1 MVTLPTYNEAQT
13 AALKKIGEET
23 LKIQR
28 KESYTCQ
35 GLVYDLSEN
44 IEETAENSVFYPPND
59 PSIKGWLNKVAPAP
73 AAQSLS
79 PSSPT
84 YISVLQM
91 SALGAARVLE
101 DIFKSNPEARGTIGV
116 LCFAGPSEPTK
127 KVSSGFN
134 SQETSIARS
143 TTLCSA
149 LTSSEGRKYYQ
160 VASSPGYH
168 THAILF
174 CPGVTVF
181 RTDDGGFAA
190 PYEIDI
196 VNCAAVNAG
205 KVRQGGGAMA
215 QPARNNR
222 RVSMEKG
229 ISDEKGGEKEKDGP
243 VEKRIENEMEERM
256 GRILYVFEQRGVR
269 NVVLGAFGAGYFN
282 NRVDAVARIWAKL
295 LTDREARFKESFD
308 RVIFAITGQ
317 GTYRAFHREFDPA
330 GAEAQFDSSGKD

>member
-1 MVTLPTYNEAQT
+1 MSSRSMALPTYNEARK
-13 AALKKIGEET
+13 ASLKKIGEET
-23 LKIQR
+23 LKVQQ

-44 IEETAENSVFYPPND
+44 IEETAENSVFHPPND
-59 PSIKGWLNKVAPAP
+59 PLIAGWLD
-73 AAQSLS
+73 QQRMQFLS
-79 PSSPT
+79 SSPT
-84 YISVLQM
+84 YVSVLQM

-101 DIFKSNPEARGTIGV
+101 DIFKSNPEARGSIGV
-116 LCFAGPSEPTK
+116 LSFAGPSEPAK
-127 KVSSGFN
+127 KVSSGFD

-149 LTSSEGRKYYQ
+149 LRAPEGRKYYQ
-160 VASSPGYH
+160 VTPSPGYH

-174 CPGVTVF
+174 CPGVTVI
-181 RTDDGGFAA
+181 RNDNGGFSA

-205 KVRQGGGAMA
+205 KVRQGDT
-215 QPARNNR
+215 RNR
-222 RVSMEKG
+222 SGVSVENG
-229 ISDEKGGEKEKDGP
+229 IED
-243 VEKRIENEMEERM
+243 EMEERM
-256 GRILYVFEQRGVR
+256 GRILYVFERRGVR
-269 NVVLGAFGAGYFN
+269 NVVLGAFGTGYFN
-282 NRVDAVARIWAKL
+282 NKVEVVARIWAKL

-317 GTYRAFHREFDPA
+317 ETYRAFHREFDPA

>member
-1 MVTLPTYNEAQT
+1 MASLPTYDEART

-23 LKIQR
+23 LRVQQR
-28 KESYTCQ
+28 ESYTCQ

-59 PSIKGWLNKVAPAP
+59 PLIAGWLNQRAI
-73 AAQSLS
+73 QSLS
-79 PSSPT
+79 SSPT

-101 DIFKSNPEARGTIGV
+101 DIFMTNSEARGSIGV
-116 LCFAGPSEPTK
+116 LSFAGPAEPTK

-149 LTSSEGRKYYQ
+149 LKAPEGRKFYQ
-160 VASSPGYH
+160 VTSSTGYN

-174 CPGVTVF
+174 CPVVTVI
-181 RTDDGGFAA
+181 RSDDGGFSP
-190 PYEIDI
+190 PYEIDV

-205 KVRQGGGAMA
+205 KVQRSRNRSGGSAG
-215 QPARNNR
+215 R
-222 RVSMEKG
+222 G
-229 ISDEKGGEKEKDGP
+229 IEA
-243 VEKRIENEMEERM
+243 EMEERM
-256 GRILYVFEQRGVR
+256 GRILYVFERRGVR
-269 NVVLGAFGAGYFN
+269 NVVLGAFGTGYFN
-282 NRVDAVARIWAKL
+282 NSVEMVARLWAKL

-317 GTYRAFHREFDPA
+317 ETYRAFHREFDPA
-330 GAEAQFDSSGKD
+330 GADAQFDSSGKD

>member
-1 MVTLPTYNEAQT
+1 MATLPTYNEART
-13 AALKKIGEET
+13 EALKKIGKET
-23 LKIQR
+23 LKVQQ

-35 GLVYDLSEN
+35 GFVYDLSEN

-59 PSIKGWLNKVAPAP
+59 PSITGWLNK
-73 AAQSLS
+73 QRTESLS
-79 PSSPT
+79 SSPT
-84 YISVLQM
+84 YVSVLQM

-101 DIFKSNPEARGTIGV
+101 DIFKSNAEARGSIGV
-116 LCFAGPSEPTK
+116 LSFAGPVEPTK
-127 KVSSGFN
+127 KVLSGFN

-149 LTSSEGRKYYQ
+149 LTAPEGKKFYQ

-174 CPGVTVF
+174 CPAVTVI
-181 RTDDGGFAA
+181 RSDEGGFSV
-190 PYEIDI
+190 PYEIDV

-205 KVRQGGGAMA
+205 KVRK
-215 QPARNNR
+215 QPRPG
-222 RVSMEKG
+222 VS
-229 ISDEKGGEKEKDGP
+229 
-243 VEKRIENEMEERM
+243 VENSIEDEMEERM

-269 NVVLGAFGAGYFN
+269 NIVLGAFGAGYFN
-282 NRVDAVARIWAKL
+282 NKVEVVAGLWAKL
-295 LTDREARFKESFD
+295 LMDREARFKESFD

-317 GTYRAFHREFDPA
+317 ETYRAFHREFDPA